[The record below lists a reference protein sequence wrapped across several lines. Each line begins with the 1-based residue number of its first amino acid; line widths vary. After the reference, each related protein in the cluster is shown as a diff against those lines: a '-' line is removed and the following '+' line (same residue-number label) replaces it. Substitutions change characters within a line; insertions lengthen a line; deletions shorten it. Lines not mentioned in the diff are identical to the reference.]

1 MTFAYVVAEER
12 VLTYH
17 EQDAQLYGTLP
28 YFISLLLALIPFN
41 WIAQAIWA
49 TCVYWS
55 TGLNSA
61 ADRFFVFLTLVIVVG
76 LVMTNFA
83 LLVGSIA
90 PVPEM
95 ALGLAGVGFTLFLMY
110 AIESKWGIERR
121 RTTRSLIRMQVQ
133 RFLAVDVVD
142 SRLVD
147 LDALRIAIDV
157 RLHVGN
163 AKRVC
168 GRDL

>member
-1 MTFAYVVAEER
+1 M
-12 VLTYH
+12 
-17 EQDAQLYGTLP
+17 
-28 YFISLLLALIPFN
+28 
-41 WIAQAIWA
+41 
-49 TCVYWS
+49 
-55 TGLNSA
+55 NSA